1 MSSQQFSNINEI
13 LARITGEHIE
23 LDIYDQNESIDVP
36 SSYSAYTSSLGLS
49 SSNLEIMREAD
60 PSQMN
65 IDSESLPNYKK
76 KDVGILSLFRT
87 PIKPPKRQTSQGIKR
102 GNNSFKH
109 PKKEYIRCKLIRG
122 HKRANRQ
129 IQENVLPNKTI
140 HRFEPNDT
148 ESVYFWQTLKDIY
161 ARNQEVLRD
170 LSLTENGPQTDGK
183 SKRKP
188 SNDPKS
194 FNTKF
199 CANYFKEQATRES
212 FFYYTELLFCNFE
225 PKILI
230 EKFEIWCCPEG
241 SKHDFMCDRKW
252 SLLKRYINDLMIE
265 DLNAEPWFPS
275 GYNHEKITDEELNE
289 ILRMD
294 KNREGEKYINEQ
306 PMIIETPIIMGEIT
320 NDYQPNEINDGDVS
334 DFFLQL

>member
-1 MSSQQFSNINEI
+1 MSCQQFSNINEI
-13 LARITGEHIE
+13 LARMTGELIE
-23 LDIYDQNESIDVP
+23 ECIYDQNESIDVP
-36 SSYSAYTSSLGLS
+36 SSYSAHTSSLGFS
-49 SSNLEIMREAD
+49 SSSIGFMREAD

-65 IDSESLPNYKK
+65 VDSETLPNYKK

-87 PIKPPKRQTSQGIKR
+87 PTKPSKRQASQGIKR

-140 HRFEPNDT
+140 HRFNPNDT
-148 ESVYFWQTLKDIY
+148 ESASIWETLKEVY

-183 SKRKP
+183 SKRLP

-194 FNTKF
+194 FNTTF

-265 DLNAEPWFPS
+265 DLKADPWFPTN
-275 GYNHEKITDEELNE
+275 YNREKITDEELTE
-289 ILRMD
+289 ILKMD
-294 KNREGEKYINEQ
+294 KNRDGDRYISDQ
-306 PMIIETPIIMGEIT
+306 PMIIDPPIIMDKADY
-320 NDYQPNEINDGDVS
+320 DYQLNDMNEEDC